1 MVSDILK
8 AKDRWLAVDL
18 NSYQAGLKHDKKA
31 PFINIEEALTIWI
44 ENAFQVGL
52 VIMDEILSTKALN
65 FAYLL
70 REDKF
75 KGSNGWVDNFKKRYN
90 LKQYNMHEKAGSA
103 PLEDFESMRENLHQK
118 LRDYNSE
125 DIFNCNEMGLF

>member
-31 PFINIEEALTIWI
+31 PFINIKEALTIWI
-44 ENAFQVGL
+44 ENALQVGL
-52 VIMDEILSTKALN
+52 IIMDEIFLIKALN

-70 REDKF
+70 GEDKF
-75 KGSNGWVDNFKKRYN
+75 KGSN
-90 LKQYNMHEKAGSA
+90 S
-103 PLEDFESMRENLHQK
+103 
-118 LRDYNSE
+118 
-125 DIFNCNEMGLF
+125 

>member
-8 AKDRWLAVDL
+8 AKDRWLAIDL
-18 NSYQAGLKHDKKA
+18 NSYQVRLKRDKKV

-44 ENAFQVGL
+44 ENALQVGL
-52 VIMDEILSTKALN
+52 IITDEILSTKVLN

-75 KGSNGWVDNFKKRYN
+75 KSSNG
-90 LKQYNMHEKAGSA
+90 
-103 PLEDFESMRENLHQK
+103 
-118 LRDYNSE
+118 
-125 DIFNCNEMGLF
+125 